1 MDKKMYLKTL
11 AAFLLIILPL
21 SLGFSQVKSDKLW
34 ITTIL
39 KEKFVDKE
47 GNPLTGKGVVVG
59 DVDSGIDIFHPMF
72 FFADGGEFNWIDVDE
87 DEKFSPGIDAVDFNK
102 NGKAGVDEILQLL
115 EIINNTYDLVS
126 SRKNVYEPDMD
137 FLYLDVNGNKVRDFG
152 EKDGF
157 TEQDAGYG
165 EQLFIVLDNNKNNK
179 LDVDEKLVALKTSK
193 VKAMRE
199 KNGNIRRRGIDLIK
213 AEPDTIGHGT
223 GVCGIICGG
232 HYGVQK
238 LHGFAPDAE
247 IVMANIKYDYTPRFV
262 RNFPDMLKFLRN
274 ENINI
279 LLFED
284 GEWMW
289 EFMDGSTEE
298 ENLSDEMAR
307 DGITVIGGAGNLADG
322 NMHIKDNLK
331 AGKEYVYKFTT
342 PKEAEGKRNDGAFV
356 SFLWKQPE
364 NNISFKVTGPDG
376 ETTKELKTG
385 NKFFESGDYNIF
397 YKREVSPRG
406 TVMFKFAF
414 SEADSGTVDGK
425 WEITVKPQKDVTI
438 DGFIVDVTQ
447 SWSGSTRWNSNKITP
462 EGTVTFPSTSDS
474 IMAIGAYTVN
484 YEWPGFGPLNDLCSY
499 SGIGYNISGKLG
511 TDICAPGHT
520 TFTTATNFEYGIFSG
535 TSAAAP
541 HVVGTVALMLQYDP
555 SLTHGQIRQIL
566 WQTAITDSYTGT
578 VPNIKWGYGKLNPEG
593 ALKYLTKK

>member
-11 AAFLLIILPL
+11 VVFLLVVLPL
-21 SLGFSQVKSDKLW
+21 SLGFTQIKSDKLW

-39 KEKFVDKE
+39 KEKFVDKK

-72 FFADGGEFNWIDVDE
+72 FFADGGEFNWIDVDK
-87 DEKFSPGIDAVDFNK
+87 DGKFFPGIDAVDFNK
-102 NGKAGVDEILQLL
+102 NGKAGVNEILQML
-115 EIINNTYDLVS
+115 EITNNTLDLIS
-126 SRKNVYEPDMD
+126 SRENVYEPDMD
-137 FLYLDVNGNKVRDFG
+137 FLYIDVNGNKKRDFG

-157 TEQDAGYG
+157 KEQDATYG
-165 EQLFIVLDNNKNNK
+165 EQLFITIDVNKNNI
-179 LDVDEKLVALKTSK
+179 LDKNEKLVALKTSK
-193 VKAMRE
+193 VRAVRE
-199 KNGNIRRRGIDLIK
+199 KDGTIRRRGTDLIK
-213 AEPDTIGHGT
+213 TEPDSIAHGT

-262 RNFPDMLKFLRN
+262 RNFPTMLKFLRD
-274 ENINI
+274 ENINV

-298 ENLSDEMAR
+298 EELSNEMAR

-322 NMHIKDNLK
+322 KMHIKDSIK
-331 AGKEYVYKFTT
+331 ANEEYVYEFTS
-342 PKEAEGKRNDGAFV
+342 PKEAEGKKNDGSFV

-364 NNISFKVTGPDG
+364 NNISFKVTAPDG
-376 ETTKELKTG
+376 KTSKELKDG
-385 NKFFESGDYNIF
+385 SEFFTNGDYNIF
-397 YKREVSPRG
+397 YEREVSPRG
-406 TVMFKFAF
+406 TVMFKFGF
-414 SEADSGTVDGK
+414 SGVDSGTVDGK
-425 WEITVKPQKDVTI
+425 WKITVKPEKDVVI

-447 SWSGSTRWNSNKITP
+447 SWSGSTRWLGHKVTS

-474 IMAIGAYTVN
+474 IIAVGAYTVN
-484 YEWPGFGPLNDLCSY
+484 YEWPGFGPLNNLCSY
-499 SGIGYNISGKLG
+499 SGIGYNISGKMG

-520 TFTTATNFEYGIFSG
+520 TFTTETNFGYGIFSG

-541 HVVGTVALMLQYDP
+541 HVVGTVVLMLQYDP
-555 SLTHGQIRQIL
+555 TLTHGQIRQIL
-566 WQTAITDSYTGT
+566 WQTSITDKYTGS
-578 VPNIKWGYGKLNPEG
+578 VPNTKWGYGKLNPEG
-593 ALKYLTKK
+593 ALKYLFEK